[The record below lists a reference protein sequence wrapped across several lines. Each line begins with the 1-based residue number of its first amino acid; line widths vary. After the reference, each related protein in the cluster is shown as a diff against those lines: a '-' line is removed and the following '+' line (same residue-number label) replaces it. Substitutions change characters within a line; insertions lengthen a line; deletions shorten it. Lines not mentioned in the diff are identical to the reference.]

1 MSTISSLC
9 SSAMHILRDR
19 SGNFGMMTAILV
31 PVALGA
37 AGVAVD
43 ISNTVIAQRQLQE
56 SSDSAA
62 LATAAALA
70 DGTLTISGASAFAK
84 DFVAGQMSNYLLN
97 NSIASTGIKDGVT
110 VTVNQATSGKS
121 TTYNVNIT
129 TAYSQPLSGLANFV
143 GYKSTSVGAA
153 SSAQSGS
160 GPDQNAR
167 NALSMVLALDESGSM
182 AQDTDTVE
190 SKTCTRTNK
199 KGECKE
205 YTTTY
210 VSKIAA
216 LKSAAGALFDAL
228 DGADKDGD
236 LVRTGAVSYTHV
248 VMGQTSPIMAW
259 GTTAARKY
267 VNGMPS
273 NPAGGTDANGAMVIA
288 DNAVKKATD
297 GSDAETKAHVAKKN
311 MTSDRYLVLM
321 SDGEM
326 TGYSNVW
333 NSSLDQKVREKCNTA
348 KADGI
353 TIFSVAFMAP
363 DNGKK
368 LLQYCASSA
377 GSYYEPNTMENLV
390 KDFQNIAQTAMK
402 TTTRLTN

>member
-1 MSTISSLC
+1 MSPIFSLRSSV
-9 SSAMHILRDR
+9 ANILRDR
-19 SGNFGMMTAILV
+19 SGNFGMLTAILV
-31 PVALGA
+31 PVTLGA

-56 SSDSAA
+56 AADSAA

-70 DGTLTISGASAFAK
+70 DGTIAVSGASAFAK

-97 NSIASTGIKDGVT
+97 NNVASTGIKDGVK
-110 VTVNQATSGKS
+110 VTVSQATSGKS
-121 TTYNVNIT
+121 TTFNVNIT
-129 TAYSQPLSGLANFV
+129 TTYSQPLSGLANFV
-143 GYKSTSVGAA
+143 GFKSVNVGAG
-153 SSAQSGS
+153 SSTQSGI

-205 YTTTY
+205 YSTIY
-210 VSKIAA
+210 VSKMAA

-236 LVRTGAVSYTHV
+236 LVRTGAVSYTHL

-273 NPAGGTDANGAMVIA
+273 VPAGGTDANGAMLIA
-288 DNAVKKATD
+288 DNAVRKPSD
-297 GSDAETKAHVAKKN
+297 GSDAETKAHAAKKN

-333 NSSLDQKVREKCNTA
+333 NSSLDQKVRDKCDAA
-348 KADGI
+348 KEDGI

-363 DNGKK
+363 DKGKK

-402 TTTRLTN
+402 TTTRLIN

>member
-143 GYKSTSVGAA
+143 GYKWTSVGAA

>member
-9 SSAMHILRDR
+9 VGAMRILRDR

-121 TTYNVNIT
+121 TTYNVNIA

-348 KADGI
+348 KTDGI

>member
-1 MSTISSLC
+1 MSPISLVH
-9 SSAMHILRDR
+9 ARAKRMLRDR

-43 ISNTVIAQRQLQE
+43 VSNTVNSQRQLQE
-56 SSDSAA
+56 AADSSA

-70 DGTLTISGASAFAK
+70 DGTLAITGASAFAK

-97 NSIASTGIKDGVT
+97 NNVAATGIKDSVKVT
-110 VTVNQATSGKS
+110 VDQATSGKS

-129 TAYSQPLSGLANFV
+129 TTYNQPLSGLANFFGV
-143 GYKSTSVGAA
+143 KSTNIGAA
-153 SSAQSGS
+153 SAAQSGS

-236 LVRTGAVSYTHV
+236 LVRTGAVSYTHI
-248 VMGQTSPIMAW
+248 VMGQTSPIMSW
-259 GTTAARKY
+259 GTAAARKY
-267 VNGMPS
+267 VAGMPS
-273 NPAGGTDANGAMVIA
+273 VPAGGTDANGAMVIA
-288 DNAVKKATD
+288 DNAVRKPTD
-297 GSDAETKAHVAKKN
+297 GSDAETKAHAAKKN

-326 TGYSNVW
+326 TGYSNTW
-333 NSSLDQKVREKCNTA
+333 NSSLDQKVRDKCDAA
-348 KADGI
+348 KSDGI
-353 TIFSVAFMAP
+353 TIFTVAFMAP
-363 DNGKK
+363 DKGKK

-377 GSYYEPNTMENLV
+377 GSYYEPNTMEKLV

-402 TTTRLTN
+402 TTTRLIN